1 MQVSTL
7 ILDSSALIEGSL
19 SKRLENKEIKLKKL
33 IIPEFVIIELENL
46 ANDNIEK
53 GFLGIDELK
62 ILREIS
68 LKQKFE
74 ISFFKSNNKIFNK
87 EQSCSEIINIA
98 FEEEAALMTTNK
110 VQHLISEAKGIRTIY
125 IHLEEGKNIPIEKYF
140 DDETMSIH
148 LKENTFPSSKKGKPG
163 EWRFEIIKKKKLSRD
178 DLRDLAKK
186 LVEFAGLVKSGFI
199 ELERPGSTILQIEN
213 YRIVI
218 TKPPFSDGWEITAV
232 RPVKRISLP
241 EYNLS
246 EKLSSRLEEQAE
258 GILIAGAPG
267 QGKSTFAQALAEFYL
282 EKEKIVKTV
291 EAPRDLVL
299 PEEITQFAMSHGSS
313 EEIHD
318 ILLLSRPDYTIY
330 DEMRNTDDFL
340 LFSDLRLS
348 GVGMIGVIHATQA
361 IDAIQR
367 FIGRLELGVIPH
379 VIDTVVF
386 INAGTVEKIFALKME
401 VKVPSGMTEADL
413 ARPIVTVTD
422 FETEKLEFEI
432 YSYGEETVVV
442 PVTKKNKTPLHSL
455 AAESIKKE
463 FSKYSKNISVD
474 VSSNKAI
481 VQVPESVKAK
491 IIGKQGSNIDSI
503 EQKLGISID
512 VKTKTDTTTSTKSV
526 PFDMNI
532 SKGHIKFFTNLVNTA
547 INIYVDN
554 DFLMTAKISKKGQIS
569 IKRSN
574 ALAKVLI
581 NAEKKGKK
589 IDLKL

>member
-1 MQVSTL
+1 MQLSTL
-7 ILDSSALIEGSL
+7 VLDSSALIEGSL
-19 SKRLENKEIKLKKL
+19 SKKLNNKDLRIKKL
-33 IIPEFVIIELENL
+33 IIPEFVIFELENL
-46 ANDNIEK
+46 ANNNIEK

-62 ILREIS
+62 VLRELS

-74 ISFFKSNNKIFNK
+74 ISFFKNNFRIFNK
-87 EQSCSEIINIA
+87 EQSYSEIINIA
-98 FEEEAALMTTNK
+98 FEEDAALMTNNK
-110 VQHLISEAKGIRTIY
+110 VQYLISEAKGIKTIY
-125 IHLEEGKNIPIEKYF
+125 SHLKEGKEIPIAKYF
-140 DDETMSIH
+140 DTTTMSVH
-148 LKENTFPSSKKGKPG
+148 LKENTFPSAKKGRPG
-163 EWRFEIIKKKKLSRD
+163 EWTFELIGKKKLSRD

-186 LVEFAGLVKSGFI
+186 LVEFAGLVKEGFI

-232 RPVKRISLP
+232 RPVKRLSLP

-246 EKLSSRLEEQAE
+246 EKLSLRLKEQAE

-282 EKEKIVKTV
+282 GQKKIIKTV

-299 PEEITQFAMSHGSS
+299 PDEITQFAISHGSS

-330 DEMRNTDDFL
+330 DEMRNTNDFL

-379 VIDTVVF
+379 IVDTVVF
-386 INAGTVEKIFALKME
+386 INAGEVEKVFALKIE

-422 FETEKLEFEI
+422 FESGKLEFEI

-442 PVTKKNKTPLHSL
+442 PVTKKNKSPLHGL
-455 AAESIKKE
+455 AADSIKKE
-463 FSKYSKNISVD
+463 FLRYSKNISVD
-474 VSSNKAI
+474 LSSNNKAI
-481 VQVPESVKAK
+481 VYVPESLKAQ
-491 IIGKQGSNIDSI
+491 IIGKQGSNIESI
-503 EQKLGISID
+503 EKKLGIGID
-512 VKTKTDTTTSTKSV
+512 IKTKKDSESI
-526 PFDMNI
+526 PFDILI
-532 SKGHIKFFTNLVNTA
+532 SKGHIKLFTDLVNTS
-547 INIYVDN
+547 INIYVDD
-554 DFLMTAKISKKGQIS
+554 DFLMTTKISKKGQVN

-581 NAEKKGKK
+581 NAEKEGKK
-589 IDLKL
+589 IDLKI